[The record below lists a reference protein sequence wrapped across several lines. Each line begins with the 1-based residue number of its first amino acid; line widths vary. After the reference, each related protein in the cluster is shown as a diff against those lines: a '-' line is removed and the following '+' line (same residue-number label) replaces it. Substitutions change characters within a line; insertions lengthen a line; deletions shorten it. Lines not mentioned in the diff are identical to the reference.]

1 LNTRLLVLFLLS
13 FLAGCAATGPADDG
27 YDNSNEWVDN
37 GRLLSNDSKVVYSSQ
52 QQSGETVTTSES
64 ESNSNSAKDFTAYK
78 QWLEAKENNT
88 GEYQK
93 FQQWQEFETFQRW
106 KEQQKSE

>member
-1 LNTRLLVLFLLS
+1 MNTRLLVLFLLS
-13 FLAGCAATGPADDG
+13 FLVGCAATGPADDG
-27 YDNSNEWVDN
+27 YESSNEWVDN

-52 QQSGETVTTSES
+52 QQSGEAVTNPEVEAKSISET
-64 ESNSNSAKDFTAYK
+64 NFTAYQ
-78 QWLEAKENNT
+78 QWLEARDNNS